1 MSNRIGDAV
10 QLLREIPLFSQ
21 LAPDELSALAEVT
34 VPRELPRRALVF
46 DEGDPGDAV
55 FLIKSGV
62 VRIYRLD
69 REGREQTLAFLE
81 AGAWFGEM
89 AIFDGL
95 PRSAA
100 AECLTPVKLLAI
112 AREDFI
118 RVVRAHP
125 DIAIHLLEAMSLR
138 LRRINEQV
146 ERVAFWDARARIA
159 AALLDLARDHGK
171 AAPGGIALTLRLT
184 HRELAGYAGTS
195 RETVSRVLGDLYDDG
210 IIEVGAGGI
219 VIRSPEKLAEEAENE
234 SW

>member
-1 MSNRIGDAV
+1 MSSRIEDAV

-34 VPRELPRRALVF
+34 VPREFPKRALVF

-55 FLIKSGV
+55 FLIRSGV

-100 AECLTPVKLLAI
+100 AECLTSVKLLAV

-138 LRRINEQV
+138 LRRVNEQV
-146 ERVAFWDARARIA
+146 ERVAFWDARTRIA

-184 HRELAGYAGTS
+184 HRELAAYAGTS

-210 IIEVGAGGI
+210 IIEVGARGI
-219 VIRSPEKLAEEAENE
+219 VIRSPEKLAEQAENQ